1 MSIRHLILLPII
13 FMALMIMLIN
23 INKPFY
29 GAHEDNS
36 MLFSE
41 AALAYAKYGFLKTR
55 FAPILIPPANLNVSK
70 LDSYYLNHPILLPVS
85 LTFIY
90 KILPF
95 ANWSTRLLPIIFTLL
110 SIGGFFYLI
119 SHISGYKTAVVS
131 SIILILTPLFIYY
144 GQMVCH
150 EALIFFFFIVL
161 TSLYIKYQNNNSNG
175 HLAVFGFLLFLMNMV
190 DWPGYYFGF
199 TLIITEF
206 VRYKKIT
213 RLTIIILLVTAV
225 SALITLSHFYLIR
238 GSLKFLLDVFI
249 TRTINTGTHYTIY
262 EWFVRMV
269 RNLDNGFSSFIVLLF
284 LISLFFFTRRKN
296 YLSYKEKIFLFIS
309 FLFPSFHLLI
319 FRNNAYMHDYWLFYY
334 TAGVAFS
341 VAKFFLII
349 INHYV
354 KSFNTVRENIR
365 FVVITIFI
373 ISLVYFARLGIRR
386 YYKYTE
392 INYYIGWE
400 QVSLLNQY
408 AQKNNIEKFIIYSP
422 DGAAFTFSY
431 YLKYPHEY
439 RDFNTPEIRSESK
452 KGQNISRVLL
462 AGTVAYAPAVKTLC
476 NELKCTILLE
486 RKESFLG
493 VL

>member
-1 MSIRHLILLPII
+1 
-13 FMALMIMLIN
+13 MIMLIN
-23 INKPFY
+23 INRPFY

-41 AALAYAKYGFLKTR
+41 AALVYANYGFLKTR

-85 LTFIY
+85 LAFIY

-119 SHISGYKTAVVS
+119 LHISGYRVAVVS

-161 TSLYIKYQNNNSNG
+161 TFLYIKYQNNNSNA
-175 HLAVFGFLLFLMNMV
+175 HLAIFGFLLFLMNMV
-190 DWPGYYFGF
+190 DWSGYYFGF

-213 RLTIIILLVTAV
+213 QLVKTILLVAAI
-225 SALITLSHFYLIR
+225 SALITLSHFYLVQ
-238 GSLKFLLDVFI
+238 GSLKFLVDVFI

-262 EWFVRMV
+262 DWFVRMIK
-269 RNLDNGFSSFIVLLF
+269 NLDNGFSSFIVFLF
-284 LISLFFFTRRKN
+284 LISLFFFARRKK

-309 FLFPSFHLLI
+309 LLFPSFHLLI
-319 FRNNAYMHDYWLFYY
+319 FRSNAYMHDYWLFYY
-334 TAGVAFS
+334 AAGISFC

-349 INHYV
+349 INHYI
-354 KSFNTVRENIR
+354 KSFNTVRKNIR
-365 FVVITIFI
+365 FAVITIFI
-373 ISLVYFARLGIRR
+373 ITFVYFTRLGIRK

-392 INYYIGWE
+392 VNYYIGWE

-408 AQKNNIEKFIIYSP
+408 AQKNNIDKFVIYSP

-431 YLKYPHEY
+431 YLKYPSEY
-439 RDFNTPEIRSESK
+439 RDFDTSEIRNGSK
-452 KGQNISRVLL
+452 NEQDISHVLL
-462 AGTVAYAPAVKTLC
+462 AGTVAYARAVKTLC
-476 NELKCTILLE
+476 NELKCTTLLE

-493 VL
+493 VV